1 MFWHPLPLVNQN
13 GIIISYQIKITN
25 LNKTSPI
32 AIIITVNITKD
43 SYTATGLQ
51 IHTLYSFEVA
61 AATSI
66 GLGPFSDI
74 VINQTF
80 EDG

>member
-1 MFWHPLPLVNQN
+1 MIVFWHPPPLVHQN
-13 GIIISYQIKITN
+13 GIIIGYQINISRTN
-25 LNKTSPI
+25 LTN
-32 AIIITVNITKD
+32 TVNITKT
-43 SYTATGLQ
+43 SYIATGLQ

-61 AATSI
+61 ARTSI

-80 EDG
+80 KVTYG